1 MLLNIFHQPPS
12 SRLHPTFLC
21 VTIFRLHAYLPTA
34 RELANL
40 SRNHRAD
47 LHAHVSG
54 QIPEAWRSWWAEWP
68 DQAICP
74 LLGPEVAC
82 CECSVMTDSLPP
94 YELQPASLLYPWNFP
109 GKNTG
114 VDCHFLLQGIFPTQL
129 LNLSPWH
136 LMHWQVNPLPLHY
149 LKSPD
154 PLARVIYQPKSR
166 FCTWLKKK
174 WLTVSIAMEIEFS
187 RVELIWKVT
196 SAHVRSTKNTPERP

>member
-47 LHAHVSG
+47 LHAHISG
-54 QIPEAWRSWWAEWP
+54 QIPEAWRSWWVERP

-94 YELQPASLLYPWNFP
+94 HGLELP
-109 GKNTG
+109 GSSI
-114 VDCHFLLQGIFPTQL
+114 HGIFQARTLEWVAISYSRGSSLPGDRTWVPCILCIGGWILDHCTTWGAQTQKL
-129 LNLSPWH
+129 ESYINQNQDFVLDWKRND
-136 LMHWQVNPLPLHY
+136 WQ
-149 LKSPD
+149 
-154 PLARVIYQPKSR
+154 Q
-166 FCTWLKKK
+166 
-174 WLTVSIAMEIEFS
+174 AMQ
-187 RVELIWKVT
+187 WK
-196 SAHVRSTKNTPERP
+196 